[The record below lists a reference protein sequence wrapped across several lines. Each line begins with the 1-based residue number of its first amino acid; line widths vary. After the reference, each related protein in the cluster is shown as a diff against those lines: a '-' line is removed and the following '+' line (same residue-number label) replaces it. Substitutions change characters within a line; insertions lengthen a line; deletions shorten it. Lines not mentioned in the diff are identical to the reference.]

1 MLRVSASPHIRD
13 RVSTRSVMLHVIIAL
28 IPVIIASYF
37 IFGWRALMLFGISAA
52 SASLFEALSR
62 IAMKRKQTVG
72 DLSAIVTGLR
82 LAASLPANCPIW
94 VLLIGN
100 FVAIVVIKQMFGGLG
115 ENFANPAVT
124 ARIVLSVS
132 FTAQVSTFSV
142 LGKFIGTD
150 LASSATYLESIG
162 KAATDLVSS
171 STPLAIAG
179 QGQTYL
185 PSALDLFFGRHAG
198 CIGETSAIALL
209 IGGVFLLITGIID
222 IWAPLTFIGTT
233 VLFTWATGQDV
244 LVHLLSGALILA
256 AFFMVTDYVTTPTT
270 ILGKII
276 FGVGAGLLTGLLR
289 VYSAMPEGVSF
300 AILLMNILTP
310 HIERWTTPLTIGGVK
325 HAKS

>member
-13 RVSTRSVMLHVIIAL
+13 KVTTQSVMLYVIVAL
-28 IPVIIASYF
+28 VPVIIASAF

-52 SASLFEALSR
+52 SAALFEALLR
-62 IAMKRKQTVG
+62 IVMKRKQTVG
-72 DLSAIVTGLR
+72 DLSAVVTGLL

-115 ENFANPAVT
+115 DNFANPAVT

-132 FTAQVSTFSV
+132 FTAQISTYSV
-142 LGKFIGTD
+142 LGKFAG
-150 LASSATYLESIG
+150 E
-162 KAATDLVSS
+162 AATDLVSS
-171 STPLAIAG
+171 ATPLALVG
-179 QGQTYL
+179 QEQAVL
-185 PSALDLFFGRHAG
+185 PSTLDLFLGRHAG
-198 CIGETSAIALL
+198 CIGETSIVALL
-209 IGGVFLLITGIID
+209 IGGIFLLATGIID
-222 IWAPLTFIGTT
+222 IWAPLSFIGTT
-233 VLFTWATGQDV
+233 VLFILATGQDV
-244 LVHLLSGALILA
+244 LVHVLSGALILA

-276 FGVGAGLLTGLLR
+276 FGIGAGLLTGLLR

-300 AILLMNILTP
+300 AILLMNILAP
-310 HIERWTTPLTIGGVK
+310 HIERWTTPTTVGGAK